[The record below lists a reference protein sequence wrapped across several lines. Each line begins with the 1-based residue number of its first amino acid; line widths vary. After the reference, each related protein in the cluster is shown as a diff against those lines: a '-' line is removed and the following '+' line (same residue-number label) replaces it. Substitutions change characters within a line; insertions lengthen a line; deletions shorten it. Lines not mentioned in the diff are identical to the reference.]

1 MSVRMR
7 KTQCV
12 EPGGVRTA
20 LVPTAVSWAASLAST
35 WPQLE
40 TALVSR
46 DREVEVGGLRKAED
60 FWFSLHSTR
69 NSFSQGYCVSSC
81 LNFVYFPHSEAYTKI
96 EEECYGHSFLVL
108 VFLFACFC
116 KSLC

>member
-20 LVPTAVSWAASLAST
+20 PVPTAVSWAASLAST
-35 WPQLE
+35 WPRLE

-46 DREVEVGGLRKAED
+46 NREEEEGGLRKAVD
-60 FWFSLHSTR
+60 IWFSLH
-69 NSFSQGYCVSSC
+69 
-81 LNFVYFPHSEAYTKI
+81 
-96 EEECYGHSFLVL
+96 
-108 VFLFACFC
+108 
-116 KSLC
+116 